1 MKTDQQLHDEFDR
14 IRGTLSLE
22 QQDIMQYISKKAA
35 LAFLAD
41 IDFDPKEAEKD
52 PGSFAA
58 EFAHEL
64 SCCNYATMITAIGIE
79 KGVLKREDL
88 VR

>member
-1 MKTDQQLHDEFDR
+1 MKTEQQLLDEFDR

-22 QQDIMQYISKKAA
+22 QQDTIQYVSKKAA
-35 LAFLAD
+35 LAFLAG

-52 PGSFAA
+52 PEGFAK

-64 SCCNYATMITAIGIE
+64 SCYNFATMITAIGIE
-79 KGVLKREDL
+79 RGVLKREDL
-88 VR
+88 VK